1 MSSIS
6 DPVAATRAGSCSDC
20 PSVAARPARLCA
32 LPREYSREY
41 SLVNRQGGNMRG
53 FSRLARGATQLG
65 FVDVLTAVILLGIL
79 LYAATVQFS
88 VYNRPPA
95 PPIPTGNSA
104 SR

>member
-1 MSSIS
+1 
-6 DPVAATRAGSCSDC
+6 
-20 PSVAARPARLCA
+20 
-32 LPREYSREY
+32 
-41 SLVNRQGGNMRG
+41 LVNWQRGNMRE
-53 FSRLARGATQLG
+53 FNRLTPGATQLG

-95 PPIPTGNSA
+95 IPITNGTAA